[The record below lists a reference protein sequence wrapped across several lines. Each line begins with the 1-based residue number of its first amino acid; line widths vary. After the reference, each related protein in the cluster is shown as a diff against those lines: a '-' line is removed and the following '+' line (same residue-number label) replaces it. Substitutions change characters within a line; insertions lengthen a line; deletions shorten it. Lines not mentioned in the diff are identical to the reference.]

1 MLTPE
6 ELKEVADLHQQM
18 LKTKRSA
25 WGPIFDRLDKILM
38 PVLKAAQTATQE
50 QIEAWIASLPLG
62 FYRAELRVIAIHR
75 FSKKEEEQAA

>member
-1 MLTPE
+1 MLTQAQLDTVA
-6 ELKEVADLHQQM
+6 ELHKKLEA
-18 LKTKRSA
+18 TKRSA
-25 WGPIFDRLDKILM
+25 WGPIFDQLDKILT

-62 FYRAELRVIAIHR
+62 FYRAELRVVAIHR